1 VPSAVIPH
9 GTKVHYA
16 AGSQAIVLILLDPS
30 HLGKWAIAQLRMTP
44 VEKSD
49 AEIVC
54 LVDDDLSVLKSIERL
69 LASDGLSVR
78 GFNKPKEFLL
88 HVQAHSVPVVILD
101 IWMEEMSGL
110 EVQAQLSALSPQT
123 RVIVITG
130 RDDPAAKLNAR
141 QMGVVAFFR
150 KPFDDDQ
157 FLKAVH
163 GALAIH
169 PVE

>member
-1 VPSAVIPH
+1 M
-9 GTKVHYA
+9 GDR
-16 AGSQAIVLILLDPS
+16 AIC
-30 HLGKWAIAQLRMTP
+30 MTSS
-44 VEKSD
+44 EKPD
-49 AEIVC
+49 TEIVC

-123 RVIVITG
+123 RVIIITG
-130 RDDPAAKLNAR
+130 REDQSARLAAL
-141 QMGVVAFFR
+141 QLGVIGFFT

-157 FLKAVH
+157 FLSVVR
-163 GALAIH
+163 GALSMH
-169 PVE
+169 PIE